1 MGGPKYW
8 EAEAI
13 EQTRDR
19 LTKQRKVADDFRDAF
34 GSVKMSL
41 TSRSGST
48 NRITRSQLLKKDS
61 QLHMR
66 RNTSKSLKVL
76 ATCPYC
82 KGGGCKECNQSGTL

>member
-1 MGGPKYW
+1 MAGPKFW

-19 LTKQRKVADDFRDAF
+19 LDKRREVADAFRGAF
-34 GSVKMSL
+34 GSAGMPL
-41 TSRSGST
+41 ESRSGST
-48 NRITRSQLLKKDS
+48 LRNTRSQLLKKDS

-66 RNTSKSLKVL
+66 RDTSKTLKVL

-82 KGGGCKECNQSGTL
+82 KGGGCNECGQSGTL